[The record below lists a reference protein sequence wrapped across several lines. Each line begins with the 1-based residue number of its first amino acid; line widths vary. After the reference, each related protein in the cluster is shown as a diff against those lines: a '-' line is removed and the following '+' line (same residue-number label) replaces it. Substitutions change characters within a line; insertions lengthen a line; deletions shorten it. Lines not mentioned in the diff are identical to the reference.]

1 MGWRGAEAW
10 IFLSIGDSAEAGQ
23 LAGLDTVISQAD
35 SNRHLVPMVAE
46 FQQAISQ
53 LLGARLVNV
62 TEEKFGLTTFGQ
74 RLYDSINSVRRGN
87 IVRYL
92 ATEKE
97 WRVNVRRSKHGP
109 LRGRSTQ
116 SCFIKRQACRQE
128 LSNPSEHSCYE

>member
-62 TEEKFGLTTFGQ
+62 TEEKFGLTTSGQ

-97 WRVNVRRSKHGP
+97 WRVNAPIEAQPIAWTIDPVVFHQATGLP
-109 LRGRSTQ
+109 PGTQ
-116 SCFIKRQACRQE
+116 
-128 LSNPSEHSCYE
+128 